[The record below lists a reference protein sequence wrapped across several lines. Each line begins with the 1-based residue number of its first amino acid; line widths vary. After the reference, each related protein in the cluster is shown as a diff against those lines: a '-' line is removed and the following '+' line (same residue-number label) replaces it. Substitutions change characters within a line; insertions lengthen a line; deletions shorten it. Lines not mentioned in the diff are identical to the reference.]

1 MACGSG
7 RILAHVAADRAPD
20 INIDGLTLA
29 RYD

>member
-7 RILAHVAADRAPD
+7 RILAHVVDDRAPD
-20 INIDGLTLA
+20 INLEGLTLS